1 VRRTLALVCAAV
13 TSMVALAFLIPLAL
27 LVRQIAQD
35 NALRSAQ
42 FQAASIEPVLAVT
55 TSRAGLSRAVDA
67 AQSGGDARLAVYLT
81 GPAGNGSVLA
91 AGSGRADP
99 ADLARAVASARSFTV
114 SRPGGYV
121 EFQPVALGGGRLAV
135 IEAFVPGADLTRG
148 VAVSWAVMAALAVAL
163 VAVSVVLADRLAAQV
178 TGAARRLATAAA
190 ALGGGDLASSAPSAS
205 APSAADPAPTPTV
218 TPSPSPSPSP
228 SSPAPSTSPSQPA
241 ASTAGFAPYVDTS
254 LFPPFSLTSV
264 AAETGVKQFNLAF
277 VVSGGGCTPEWG
289 GTTAIGENPV
299 AAEISA
305 LRAMGGDVRV
315 SFGGEDGSELAQT
328 CTSAPQ
334 LASAYQQV
342 ISAYDLNKIDF
353 DIEGA
358 ALDDTAANA
367 VRDQALAQL
376 QAQDPGLQV
385 SFTLPVE
392 PSGLT
397 QDGIDLLDGAVSAG
411 VSIAAVNVMA
421 MDYGDADAPDPATM
435 MGTYAID
442 AATATD
448 AQIAGAL
455 GISDAAAWARVA
467 VTPMIGQNDQADE
480 VFTVADAQQLEAF
493 AAAKHLAWLSM
504 WSAGR
509 DTECPGDVDT
519 AAQPTCSGIVQTPQ
533 EFMETLGQY

>member
-1 VRRTLALVCAAV
+1 MGRPHGHRSNGIGDGRSDIPTAPRGRPLRLLPAVVMAA
-13 TSMVALAFLIPLAL
+13 
-27 LVRQIAQD
+27 
-35 NALRSAQ
+35 
-42 FQAASIEPVLAVT
+42 
-55 TSRAGLSRAVDA
+55 
-67 AQSGGDARLAVYLT
+67 
-81 GPAGNGSVLA
+81 VLA
-91 AGSGRADP
+91 AGGGTAAVLAASGAAGPALTVTYQTTSSWGTGYTGLYTITNSGSAATAGWTLGFRLPGGASLSSLWNGAD
-99 ADLARAVASARSFTV
+99 TV
-114 SRPGGYV
+114 SGGQVTVTNAGWDGAISPGGSAQVGLVV
-121 EFQPVALGGGRLAV
+121 EGSDTAPGDCTIDGAPCQAGGAGGGGS
-135 IEAFVPGADLTRG
+135 P
-148 VAVSWAVMAALAVAL
+148 
-163 VAVSVVLADRLAAQV
+163 
-178 TGAARRLATAAA
+178 
-190 ALGGGDLASSAPSAS
+190 APS
-205 APSAADPAPTPTV
+205 PSPTAPTPTP
-218 TPSPSPSPSP
+218 TATASPAPSPSPAP
-228 SSPAPSTSPSQPA
+228 SSPAPSPSPSQPA
-241 ASTAGFAPYVDTS
+241 GATAGFAPYVDTS

-289 GTTAIGENPV
+289 GTTAIGDNPV
-299 AAEISA
+299 AAEIGA

-334 LASAYQQV
+334 LAAAYQQV

-397 QDGIDLLDGAVSAG
+397 QDGIALLDGAASAG
-411 VSIAAVNVMA
+411 VSISAVNVMA

-448 AQIAGAL
+448 AQIAGVL
-455 GISDAAAWARVA
+455 GISDATAWAKVA

-509 DTECPGDVDT
+509 DTECPGGADT

-533 EFMETLGQY
+533 EFMETLGQF

>member
-1 VRRTLALVCAAV
+1 MGRQHGRHDDSSNGDGRWSGRARPPRARR
-13 TSMVALAFLIPLAL
+13 
-27 LVRQIAQD
+27 
-35 NALRSAQ
+35 
-42 FQAASIEPVLAVT
+42 
-55 TSRAGLSRAVDA
+55 
-67 AQSGGDARLAVYLT
+67 
-81 GPAGNGSVLA
+81 GPAGFLPAIAMAAVLA
-91 AGSGRADP
+91 AGGG
-99 ADLARAVASARSFTV
+99 TV
-114 SRPGGYV
+114 
-121 EFQPVALGGGRLAV
+121 
-135 IEAFVPGADLTRG
+135 
-148 VAVSWAVMAALAVAL
+148 AALAASGGAGPSLTVTYQTTSSWGTGYTGLYTIANDGAAATAGWTL
-163 VAVSVVLADRLAAQV
+163 GFRLPSGASLSSLWNGTDAVSGSQV
-178 TGAARRLATAAA
+178 TVTNAGWDGTIEPGASAAVGLVVGGSATAPQDCTIDGAPCQP
-190 ALGGGDLASSAPSAS
+190 GGTGTTSPMPSPPATTP
-205 APSAADPAPTPTV
+205 APAPTA

-241 ASTAGFAPYVDTS
+241 GTTAGFAPYVDTS

-289 GTTAIGENPV
+289 GTTAIGDDPV

-328 CTSAPQ
+328 CTGASQ
-334 LASAYQQV
+334 LAAAYQQV

-455 GISDAAAWARVA
+455 GISDAAAWAKVA

-493 AAAKHLAWLSM
+493 AAARHLAWLSM

-509 DTECPGDVDT
+509 DTECPGGVDT
-519 AAQPTCSGIVQTPQ
+519 AAQPICSGIVQAPQ

>member
-1 VRRTLALVCAAV
+1 MAGPHGRH
-13 TSMVALAFLIPLAL
+13 
-27 LVRQIAQD
+27 D
-35 NALRSAQ
+35 N
-42 FQAASIEPVLAVT
+42 
-55 TSRAGLSRAVDA
+55 G
-67 AQSGGDARLAVYLT
+67 Y
-81 GPAGNGSVLA
+81 GNGRGRGRPLRLLPAVVMAAVLA
-91 AGSGRADP
+91 AGGGTAAVLAASGGAGP
-99 ADLARAVASARSFTV
+99 SLTV
-114 SRPGGYV
+114 SYQTTSSWGTGYTGLYTITNSGSAATAGWTLGFQLPAGGSLTSLWNGADSVSGGQVTVTNAGWDGVISPGG
-121 EFQPVALGGGRLAV
+121 
-135 IEAFVPGADLTRG
+135 
-148 VAVSWAVMAALAVAL
+148 S
-163 VAVSVVLADRLAAQV
+163 AQV
-178 TGAARRLATAAA
+178 GLVVEGSATAPGDCTIDGAACQAGGTGTA
-190 ALGGGDLASSAPSAS
+190 SPTPSAS
-205 APSAADPAPTPTV
+205 APAAPTPAPTPT
-218 TPSPSPSPSP
+218 PSPSPSPAPSPAPSAPSPSP
-228 SSPAPSTSPSQPA
+228 SSPAAT
-241 ASTAGFAPYVDTS
+241 TAGFAPYVDTS

-289 GTTAIGENPV
+289 GTTAIGDNPV

-328 CTSAPQ
+328 CTSVSQ
-334 LASAYQQV
+334 LAAAYQQV

-376 QAQDPGLQV
+376 QAQDPGLEV

-397 QDGIDLLDGAVSAG
+397 QDGINLLEGAASAG

-421 MDYGDADAPDPATM
+421 MDYGDANAPDPATM

-448 AQIAGAL
+448 AQVAGVL
-455 GISDAAAWARVA
+455 GISDAAAWAKVA
-467 VTPMIGQNDQADE
+467 VTPMIGQNDETDE

-509 DTECPGDVDT
+509 DTECPGGVDT
-519 AAQPTCSGIVQTPQ
+519 SAQPTCSGIVQTPQ